1 MQSPS
6 DNFLRMYPYHYAM
19 HDSVCLCVSISF
31 NLTHHWVINSFS
43 MKGIEMGEPPYINY
57 IPLDLR
63 KIKNFK
69 TDLRIEKGYLKMNWD
84 LHWYII

>member
-1 MQSPS
+1 
-6 DNFLRMYPYHYAM
+6 
-19 HDSVCLCVSISF
+19 
-31 NLTHHWVINSFS
+31 
-43 MKGIEMGEPPYINY
+43 MGEPPYINY

-84 LHWYII
+84 LH